1 MLEVT
6 VIYALPDQQ
15 HQVPLEVP
23 DGTTAWQAVELSG
36 LLQQFPE
43 IDPETVRVGIYA
55 RLLDGRGNPTAE
67 QYQLANHDRVEL
79 YRPLII
85 DPKEARLLRAKR
97 AKKVTARRSTEKS

>member
-1 MLEVT
+1 MIAVR
-6 VIYALPDQQ
+6 VVYALPDQQ

-36 LLQQFPE
+36 LLQQFSE

-67 QYQLANHDRVEL
+67 QYQLANNDRVEL

-97 AKKVTARRSTEKS
+97 ARKVTAKTTTEKS

>member
-1 MLEVT
+1 MEVT
-6 VIYALPDQQ
+6 VVYALPDQQ

-36 LLQQFPE
+36 LLQQFAE
-43 IDPETVRVGIYA
+43 INPETVRVGVYA
-55 RLLDGRGNPTAE
+55 RLLDGRGNPTAQ
-67 QYQLANHDRVEL
+67 QYQLVNQDRVEL

-97 AKKVTARRSTEKS
+97 ASKVTAKRSTEKS

>member
-43 IDPETVRVGIYA
+43 IDQETVRVGVYA
-55 RLLDGRGNPTAE
+55 RLLDGRGNTTAE

-85 DPKEARLLRAKR
+85 DPKEVRLLRAKR
-97 AKKVTARRSTEKS
+97 AKKVTVRRSTEKS